1 MDYLKGEKRKN
12 KLRTEIGELMESE
25 GISESEARKRLIQQ
39 KEEEARNMP
48 YSMNPFDDRRREI
61 LKEAE
66 QLKNIDFERTRYEGF
81 FPPQP
86 VNRAPGFMGGGF
98 AMGTDTVP
106 AMLTPGEFV
115 MSRGA
120 VSMFGADTM
129 MAMNKMGGGTNRP
142 KYGKVLGF
150 SGGGLFGEAPL
161 TKAPEQRDMKIKNL
175 LHSLLKWRMKLVT
188 SNLKES

>member
-1 MDYLKGEKRKN
+1 MKD
-12 KLRTEIGELMESE
+12 
-25 GISESEARKRLIQQ
+25 
-39 KEEEARNMP
+39 
-48 YSMNPFDDRRREI
+48 
-61 LKEAE
+61 
-66 QLKNIDFERTRYEGF
+66 F

-161 TKAPEQRDMKIKNL
+161 TKFSARAADMKIKNL